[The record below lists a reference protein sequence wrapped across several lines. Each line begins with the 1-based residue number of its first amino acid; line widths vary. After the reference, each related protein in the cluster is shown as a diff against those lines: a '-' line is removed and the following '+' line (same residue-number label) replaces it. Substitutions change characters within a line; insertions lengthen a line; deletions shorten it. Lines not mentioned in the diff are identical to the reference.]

1 MDVTEADHHH
11 PKSTEARYQK
21 VAMIGNF
28 LGENWKIIR
37 GILRFQW
44 FWIGNMDRIRSSNIC
59 VPGNKGADDFQ
70 WLWSNA
76 WNTGRDYGVNMS
88 RSNAE
93 WSVMRESYICC
104 CLCESNLTF
113 SNTYLFK
120 DNFHISVQF
129 SMKLVPKG
137 LIENNS
143 AYEAMVLGRQAASQ
157 CLSHCRSGS
166 LSPYGATRPQW
177 VSLFTYW
184 NLAATK

>member
-1 MDVTEADHHH
+1 MLLD
-11 PKSTEARYQK
+11 
-21 VAMIGNF
+21 
-28 LGENWKIIR
+28 WKYGQNTVFEYMCPR
-37 GILRFQW
+37 
-44 FWIGNMDRIRSSNIC
+44 
-59 VPGNKGADDFQ
+59 NKGADDFQ
-70 WLWSNA
+70 WLWLNA

-104 CLCESNLTF
+104 CLCESNSTF

-143 AYEAMVLGRQAASQ
+143 AYEAMVWGHQAGSQ
-157 CLSHCRSGS
+157 CLSHCWSGS
-166 LSPYGATRPQW
+166 LNPYGATRPQW

-184 NLAATK
+184 NLAVQLSKLSLMIYPRWYVWQGQPTH